1 MTLYVKRPVLIK
13 NIVTENFKTQMIEEF
28 SNAIKQIEIRLE
40 QIEFRGKRMI
50 ADIGKKDQRKV
61 SGLQKELNQE
71 HERQGQLKEELEHKL
86 AEIEK
91 LQVGELFISGVYDSP
106 VKIEVGDNIMEK
118 LSQAEIIVQDGVV
131 IQIAESR

>member
-28 SNAIKQIEIRLE
+28 NNAIKQIEIRLE

-71 HERQGQLKEELEHKL
+71 HERQGQLKEELEQKL